1 MKNKEQLESAGL
13 AIIYNN
19 KLLLGHQRGRRLNEG
34 YGIPKGLIDKGESIL
49 QAAIRETKEEFGI
62 TIPQELIDTSEFFT
76 FKVNTHKYN
85 KTVYCHK
92 VMIDSL
98 NQIGLEKEYIPVSNL
113 QLDEVDDAYFMD
125 KNEASNKITKSQREL
140 CNHLIKNL

>member
-1 MKNKEQLESAGL
+1 
-13 AIIYNN
+13 
-19 KLLLGHQRGRRLNEG
+19 
-34 YGIPKGLIDKGESIL
+34 
-49 QAAIRETKEEFGI
+49 
-62 TIPQELIDTSEFFT
+62 
-76 FKVNTHKYN
+76 
-85 KTVYCHK
+85 
-92 VMIDSL
+92 MIDSL